1 MVLSLLANLAK
12 EKVQSNNFLG
22 DVPHGKVYNQGLST
36 SNLDLDS
43 CRYAPQAVMQAD
55 VETYGNQNSPLINQ
69 DIVIRGNFG
78 AFSFSQ
84 MTDNNLALDSGVVM
98 INPVIGS
105 KESNAL
111 LYQGYAVMD
120 GDL

>member
-12 EKVQSNNFLG
+12 EKIDFNNFLG
-22 DVPHGKVYNQGLST
+22 DIPHGKVYNQGLSS

-55 VETYGNQNSPLINQ
+55 VETFGNQNSPLINQ
-69 DIVIRGNFG
+69 DIVISG
-78 AFSFSQ
+78 SFDGVEFAQ
-84 MTDNNLALDSGVVM
+84 ITNNNLALDNGVVM
-98 INPVIGS
+98 INPVISS

-111 LYQGYAVMD
+111 LYQGYAVLD

>member
-12 EKVQSNNFLG
+12 EKVQANNFLG
-22 DVPHGKVYNQGLST
+22 DIPHEKVYNQSLST

-55 VETYGNQNSPLINQ
+55 VETYGNQNSPLVNQ
-69 DIVIRGNFG
+69 DIIIKGTFDGVEFAQVTN
-78 AFSFSQ
+78 
-84 MTDNNLALDSGVVM
+84 NNLALDAGVIM
-98 INPVIGS
+98 INPVVS
-105 KESNAL
+105 AKESNAL
-111 LYQGYAVMD
+111 LYQGYNVMD

>member
-12 EKVQSNNFLG
+12 EKIDSNNFLG
-22 DVPHGKVYNQGLST
+22 DIPHGKVYNQGLSS

-55 VETYGNQNSPLINQ
+55 VETFGNQNSPLINQ
-69 DIVIRGNFG
+69 DIVISG
-78 AFSFSQ
+78 SFDGVEFAQ
-84 MTDNNLALDSGVVM
+84 ITNNNLALDNGIVM
-98 INPVIGS
+98 INPVISS

-111 LYQGYAVMD
+111 LYQGYAVLD

>member
-12 EKVQSNNFLG
+12 EKIDSNNFLG
-22 DVPHGKVYNQGLST
+22 NIPQGKVYNQGLSS
-36 SNLDLDS
+36 SNLDIDS

-55 VETYGNQNSPLINQ
+55 VETYGNQNSPLVNQ
-69 DIVIRGNFG
+69 DIIISGTFDGVEFAQITN
-78 AFSFSQ
+78 
-84 MTDNNLALDSGVVM
+84 NNLALDNGVVM
-98 INPVIGS
+98 INPVISS

>member
-12 EKVQSNNFLG
+12 EKIDSNNFLG
-22 DVPHGKVYNQGLST
+22 DIPHGKVYNQGLSS

-55 VETYGNQNSPLINQ
+55 VETFGNQNSPLVNQ
-69 DIVIRGNFG
+69 DIVISGTFDGVEFAQVTN
-78 AFSFSQ
+78 
-84 MTDNNLALDSGVVM
+84 NNLALDNGVVM
-98 INPVIGS
+98 INPVISS